1 MTKQDLEAITLFP
14 TIVYK
19 ANEPEFIDTLR
30 QSGLDAMAKEKTLH
44 ELYPSEMSS
53 DMLGDDR
60 NIEFAQYVIQTAFNI
75 IVDQGYNMTNRQT
88 VYHSMWMQQH
98 HKTSGMEEHIHN
110 DGCFLNAF
118 YFVDVPENSSL
129 MVLHDPRYGK
139 VQVDIKQKDEQNL
152 YPCSAKAMIKPQA
165 GDIIFTNS
173 WLPHSFT
180 RHGSDEPLRF
190 IHINIGLQYA
200 PQQAC
205 ELPVVV

>member
-1 MTKQDLEAITLFP
+1 MSRQDLDAVTLFP

-30 QSGLDAMAKEKTLH
+30 QSGLDAMVKEKTTH
-44 ELYPSEMSS
+44 ELYPMHMSG

-60 NIEFAQYVIQTAFNI
+60 NIEFAKYIIQTAYNI
-75 IVDQGYNMTNRQT
+75 IVDQGYNMDGRVTIYQA
-88 VYHSMWMQQH
+88 MWMQEH
-98 HKTSGMEEHIHN
+98 HKSSGMEEHIHN

-118 YFVDVPENSSL
+118 YFVDAPENSSL

-139 VQVDIKQKDEQNL
+139 VMTDIRQKDEENI

-165 GDIIFTNS
+165 GDIVFTNS

-205 ELPVVV
+205 NLPEII